1 MTSASSSKKEEDLT
15 FAFGDTGGLHSLPA
29 LILMLLSLYEKCLDY
44 AKAAIKS
51 DWSPWIRKLV
61 GAWICACVAVY
72 VAGYTCGYWLHRLN
86 DRIAA
91 LFNERTTT

>member
-15 FAFGDTGGLHSLPA
+15 FAFGDAGESPTLPVPM
-29 LILMLLSLYEKCLDY
+29 LMLQWLYEQCLGFVRT
-44 AKAAIKS
+44 AIKN
-51 DWSPWIRKLV
+51 DWSPWLRSV
-61 GAWICACVAVY
+61 AGAWACASVAFY

-91 LFNERTTT
+91 LFNERIAT